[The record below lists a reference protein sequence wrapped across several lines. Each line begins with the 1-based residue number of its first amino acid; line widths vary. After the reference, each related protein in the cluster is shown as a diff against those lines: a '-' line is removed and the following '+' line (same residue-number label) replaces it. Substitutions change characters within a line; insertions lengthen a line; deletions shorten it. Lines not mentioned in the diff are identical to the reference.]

1 MLVPT
6 LKITVTLEFVEAPR
20 ETKPGAKLSPLKE
33 VELVPV
39 GQAYDQHARRVLQGR
54 TFEDDDRLEAERK
67 AKEDA
72 ALSASNA
79 DADAVDS
86 EPESKELLSLDPK
99 EWKVRLS
106 YCWLH

>member
-6 LKITVTLEFVEAPR
+6 LRITATLEYVEAPPAP
-20 ETKPGAKLSPLKE
+20 KPGAKLSPLSE

-39 GQAYDQHARRVLQGR
+39 GLAYDQHARRVLQGR
-54 TFEDDDRLEAERK
+54 TFEDDDRLEAERR

-86 EPESKELLSLDPK
+86 EPESKDLLSLDPK
-99 EWKVRLS
+99 EWKARCADTV
-106 YCWLH
+106 